1 MAFYVKSNVIFLSIN
16 TKMCNTCYQGQ
27 VKFTTPI
34 TLVELERIS
43 SIRKCVG
50 NCAECGELAFAIS
63 KFQVP
68 SLISNWKLLMPTSE
82 PYVSVDNVVY
92 TFTRMIV

>member
-1 MAFYVKSNVIFLSIN
+1 
-16 TKMCNTCYQGQ
+16 MCSTCSPGQ

-43 SIRKCVG
+43 NIRSCTEK
-50 NCAECGELAFAIS
+50 CAECGKLAFAVS
-63 KFQVP
+63 RFQVP
-68 SLISNWKLLMPTSE
+68 SLISSWKMLFPTTE

-92 TFTRMIV
+92 TFKKMIV